1 MAGDKQSGSGERQL
15 KRIIVAA
22 TGASGSPLL
31 VKCLKL
37 IRDTGGFEVILIM
50 SESAKLTLQEETD
63 LQVADVERL
72 ADVVFGA
79 DEIASPPASGTFCT
93 QGMLIAPCSMKSV
106 AGICSGYADNL
117 ILRAADVTI
126 KEARTLVLAPRES
139 PLSAIHLKN
148 LSSLALLPTVRII
161 PPMMTF
167 YQHPAT
173 VDDMTEQVASR
184 LLEPFGIQAKGYK
197 RWQGLQSN

>member
-1 MAGDKQSGSGERQL
+1 MEGDGRSELGERQV

-37 IRDTGGFEVILIM
+37 IREAAGFEAILIM
-50 SESAKLTLQEETD
+50 SESAKLTLCEETG
-63 LQVADVERL
+63 LTVADVERL
-72 ADVVFGA
+72 ADRVFGI

-93 QGMLIAPCSMKSV
+93 QGMLVVPCSMKTV
-106 AGICSGYADNL
+106 AGIQSGYAENL
-117 ILRAADVTI
+117 ILRVADVTI
-126 KEARTLVLAPRES
+126 KEARPLVLAVRES
-139 PLSAIHLKN
+139 PLSAIHLRN
-148 LSSLALLPTVRII
+148 LASLALLPTVRII

-173 VDDMTEQVASR
+173 VDDMTEQVAAR

-197 RWQGLQSN
+197 RWQGLRSN